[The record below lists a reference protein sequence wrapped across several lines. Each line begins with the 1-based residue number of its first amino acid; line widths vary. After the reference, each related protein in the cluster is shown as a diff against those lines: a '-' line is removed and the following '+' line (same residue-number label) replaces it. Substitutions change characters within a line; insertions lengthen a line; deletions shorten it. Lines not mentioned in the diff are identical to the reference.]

1 MESVLGVG
9 GIFIRAK
16 DQAALAKWY
25 RDHLGIPVEEAW
37 WGGSL
42 PLTTPHDPRS
52 ACVVWSAFPAD
63 TKYFGRAENG
73 FMVNFRV
80 RDLDAMRAQLIAA
93 GCDVDP
99 KSGSNEFGKFGW
111 VTDPEG
117 NRIELW
123 QPPADAAPGA

>member
-16 DQAALAKWY
+16 DQPALAKWY
-25 RDHLGIPVEEAW
+25 RDHLGIPVQEAW

-42 PLTTPHDPRS
+42 PLTTPHDPPS
-52 ACVVWSAFPAD
+52 ACVVWSTFPKD

-80 RDLDAMRAQLIAA
+80 RDLAAMRAQLIAA

-99 KSGSNEFGKFGW
+99 KWEANDFGSFGW

-123 QPPADAAPGA
+123 QPPAGAAPSG